1 MKRILIGTILV
12 FFLFLGG
19 VLTYGST
26 LLESKKAVN
35 LNKNIDPLVIKS
47 DHKENMV
54 EQKKKENINIED
66 GTKISLTKEEEKN
79 IKEYAL
85 KYEDKMTFLDLGAN
99 IDGFKEIG
107 KERYYQITLYSKSV
121 KSDDLTGVVDRILIS
136 KKGNVLKG
144 ENGEHLTGIEGLIT
158 KLNISNNE
166 RIELEN
172 IAKKYEVSLNNSDL
186 EVNIWGKKEI
196 NNKIYYGVNLYS
208 KSLKKEG
215 VYEPLE
221 KLYISKSGEVI
232 RNTDS

>member
-12 FFLFLGG
+12 FSLFLGG
-19 VLTYGST
+19 ILTYGST
-26 LLESKKAVN
+26 LLESKKTIDS
-35 LNKNIDPLVIKS
+35 NKNINMLVTRNDYEETMEEK
-47 DHKENMV
+47 KEEENM
-54 EQKKKENINIED
+54 ED
-66 GTKISLTKEEEKN
+66 LKKISLTKEEEEK
-79 IKEYAL
+79 IKDYAL

-121 KSDDLTGVVDRILIS
+121 QSDDLTGIVDRILIS

-144 ENGEHLTGIEGLIT
+144 ENGKPLTGIEGLII

-172 IAKKYEVSLNNSDL
+172 IAKKYEVSLNNNDL
-186 EVNIWGKKEI
+186 EVNIWGEKEI
-196 NNKIYYGVNLYS
+196 NNQIYYGVNLYS

-215 VYEPLE
+215 IYEPLE
-221 KLYISKSGEVI
+221 KLYINKLGEVI